1 MAEKPVNATPQHGSD
16 AFSSETVSH
25 QYRPQSPSQ
34 STSAPA
40 SSPSISTSDL
50 IALRRTRDSIPWT
63 VWAAAFMGMFERFAF
78 YGASAPFQNYMQ
90 NSIDDPF
97 RPGALGMGQAKA
109 TIVNYA
115 FITFGFITPVPMAV
129 VADKWT
135 GRYRAILGSF
145 ALELLGLLVLFLTAL
160 PPALKASAGGGG
172 LAVAMVLI
180 GIGAGG
186 VKTTVSPFVAD
197 QYTETEL
204 RVETLKSGERV
215 IVDRTLTVQYIY
227 NMWYWMINIGSLG
240 GLATT
245 LLEQY
250 VGFWAAYLLSF
261 ISLWISVLILVIWR
275 TKFVHEPARG
285 NIMPQAFKACIY
297 ACRSGFNMDN
307 TKPGPQLENYGRT
320 VTWDDKFIDDI
331 KRALL
336 ACRVSLGLPIFWL
349 CWGQAFNNLISQA
362 AAMQTYGI
370 PNDLF
375 KTLNPVACIIFGP
388 IFQNWLY
395 PFLQRHRIPFR
406 PISRLTVGFL
416 FMALSLALATG
427 IQQLVY
433 DTPPCHTSPLNCPAS
448 NGGTIPNHVNV
459 FLQTPIYVAMA
470 FSELLALTTS
480 YEYAYSKAPARMKS
494 CVQAISVF
502 MAGVG
507 SALGMAISP
516 VAEDPNMVVVY
527 GSLTGV
533 MALNAGVFWGAFR
546 KLDAIDEDLNDAVLE
561 GDKSALQD
569 DREDEKTRA

>member
-1 MAEKPVNATPQHGSD
+1 MSPLSHHTPQNASPPPPKK
-16 AFSSETVSH
+16 SPT
-25 QYRPQSPSQ
+25 QSPS
-34 STSAPA
+34 APT
-40 SSPSISTSDL
+40 PSISASDL
-50 IALRRTRDSIPWT
+50 TTLCRTRDSVPLT
-63 VWAAAFMGMFERFAF
+63 VWAAALIGMFERFAF
-78 YGASAPFQNYMQ
+78 YGASTLFQNYMQ

-97 RPGALGMGQAKA
+97 RPGVLGMGQAKA
-109 TIVNYA
+109 TIVNYT
-115 FITFGFITPVPMAV
+115 FITFGFMTPVPMAV

-145 ALELLGLLVLFLTAL
+145 ALELLGMLVLFLTAL
-160 PPALKASAGGGG
+160 PPALRGGAAGGG
-172 LAVAMVLI
+172 LAGAMVFI

-197 QYTETEL
+197 QYTGTEL
-204 RVETLKSGERV
+204 RIETLKSGERV

-245 LLEQY
+245 LLEKY
-250 VGFWAAYLLSF
+250 VGFWAAYLLPF
-261 ISLWISVLILVIWR
+261 L
-275 TKFVHEPARG
+275 HEPARG
-285 NIMPQAFKACIY
+285 NIMPQAFTACIY
-297 ACRSGFNMDN
+297 ACRSDFQTDN
-307 TKPGPQLENYGRT
+307 AKPGPQLAKYGRT
-320 VTWDDKFIDDI
+320 VSWDDKFIDDL
-331 KRALL
+331 KRVLL

-362 AAMQTYGI
+362 AQMQTYGI

-375 KTLNPVACIIFGP
+375 KTLNPIACIVFGP
-388 IFQNWLY
+388 VVQNWLY

-406 PISRLTVGFL
+406 PITRLATGFL
-416 FMALSLALATG
+416 FMALSLAFATG

-433 DTPPCHTSPLNCPAS
+433 VTGPCYCRPLDCPAGKS
-448 NGGTIPNHVNV
+448 GTIPNHVNV

-470 FSELLALTTS
+470 FAELLALTTS

-494 CVQAISVF
+494 CVQAVSVF

-507 SALGMAISP
+507 SALGMAVSL

-533 MALNAGVFWGAFR
+533 MALNAGIFWGTFR
-546 KLDAIDEDLNDAVLE
+546 RLDKIDENLNDAILE
-561 GDKSALQD
+561 GDKSVVQRNKD
-569 DREDEKTRA
+569 DGKVEG

>member
-1 MAEKPVNATPQHGSD
+1 MSVLLPHRQEHSSS
-16 AFSSETVSH
+16 SSEKSP
-25 QYRPQSPSQ
+25 PQSPSI
-34 STSAPA
+34 P
-40 SSPSISTSDL
+40 SPSIPASDL
-50 IALRRTRDSIPWT
+50 TTLRRTRDSIPLT
-63 VWAAAFMGMFERFAF
+63 VWAAALMGMFERFAF

-90 NSIDDPF
+90 NSINDPF

-109 TIVNYA
+109 TIINYA
-115 FITFGFITPVPMAV
+115 FITFGFLTPVPMAV

-135 GRYRAILGSF
+135 GRYKAILGSF
-145 ALELLGLLVLFLTAL
+145 ALELLGMLVLFLTAL
-160 PPALKASAGGGG
+160 PPALRGGAGGGG

-197 QYTETEL
+197 QYVETEL
-204 RVETLKSGERV
+204 RIETLKSGERV

-245 LLEQY
+245 LLEKY

-261 ISLWISVLILVIWR
+261 LALWVSVFILVVWR

-285 NIMPQAFKACIY
+285 NIMPQAFSACIC
-297 ACRSGFNMDN
+297 ACKSGFQMDSA
-307 TKPGPQLENYGRT
+307 KPGPQLANYGRT
-320 VTWDDKFIDDI
+320 VSWDDKFIDDL

-362 AAMQTYGI
+362 AQMQTYGI

-375 KTLNPVACIIFGP
+375 KTLNPIACIVFGP
-388 IFQNWLY
+388 VVQNWLY
-395 PFLQRHRIPFR
+395 PFLQRHHIPFR
-406 PISRLTVGFL
+406 PIARLAAGFL

-427 IQQLVY
+427 IQQLIY
-433 DTPPCHTSPLNCPAS
+433 ETGPCYHQPLDCPAGK
-448 NGGTIPNHVNV
+448 GGRIPNHVNV
-459 FLQTPIYVAMA
+459 FLQTPVYVAMA
-470 FSELLALTTS
+470 FAELLALTTS

-494 CVQAISVF
+494 CVQAVSVF

-516 VAEDPNMVVVY
+516 VAEDPNMVIVY

-533 MALNAGVFWGAFR
+533 MALNAGIFWGAFR
-546 KLDAIDEDLNDAVLE
+546 KLDKIDENLNDAVLQ
-561 GDKSALQD
+561 GDRSATPSSGH
-569 DREDEKTRA
+569 DEKVEA